1 MCGRYT
7 FTFDAKSLAEAF
19 GLVPPG
25 FVIEKGYNIAPG
37 QHIVIVR
44 PERGQR
50 VADVA
55 FWGLIPGWTKDPN
68 VAAKP
73 INARAETLEEK
84 PTFRTAFR
92 RKRCIVPAS
101 GFYEWKAEGKA
112 KQPFYIHPTEGDLF
126 AFAGLLED
134 WQGPNGEVMIS
145 TCIITTTPN
154 ELMAPIHNRMPVILP
169 KSAWALWL
177 DPAAQARELLPLLV
191 PSPSERM
198 AAYQVSGAV
207 GNVRNDGP
215 ELIREVAGAWV
226 QDSGGLG
233 IEDHEN

>member
-7 FTFDAKSLAEAF
+7 FTFDAKSLTEAF

-73 INARAETLEEK
+73 INARAETLDEK
-84 PTFRTAFR
+84 PSFRTAFR

-101 GFYEWKAEGKA
+101 GFYEWKAGGKT
-112 KQPFYIHPTEGDLF
+112 KQPFYIHPTDGDLF

-145 TCIITTTPN
+145 S
-154 ELMAPIHNRMPVILP
+154 L
-169 KSAWALWL
+169 
-177 DPAAQARELLPLLV
+177 
-191 PSPSERM
+191 
-198 AAYQVSGAV
+198 
-207 GNVRNDGP
+207 
-215 ELIREVAGAWV
+215 
-226 QDSGGLG
+226 
-233 IEDHEN
+233 